1 MQQKMVPR
9 VDSLPGTV
17 KSSAH
22 APDGPLAILRENAQ
36 QRGGGKSHLRCQ
48 AVCPIARFRKP
59 AIASD
64 GAVRVAG
71 YRGANAQPSSRRFP
85 IEQAGAVEARSS
97 SLSEGQAIARA
108 SPCQT
113 PRGSPHKSRLNRA
126 PLPRSNR
133 DLFG

>member
-48 AVCPIARFRKP
+48 AVCPLLGSGSLQLRATGPSALR
-59 AIASD
+59 ATE
-64 GAVRVAG
+64 
-71 YRGANAQPSSRRFP
+71 AQ
-85 IEQAGAVEARSS
+85 
-97 SLSEGQAIARA
+97 
-108 SPCQT
+108 T
-113 PRGSPHKSRLNRA
+113 LNRA
-126 PLPRSNR
+126 LVGFQLNR
-133 DLFG
+133 RELLKLVRQVFQKAKQLLQLLLAKRLKDLRINRV